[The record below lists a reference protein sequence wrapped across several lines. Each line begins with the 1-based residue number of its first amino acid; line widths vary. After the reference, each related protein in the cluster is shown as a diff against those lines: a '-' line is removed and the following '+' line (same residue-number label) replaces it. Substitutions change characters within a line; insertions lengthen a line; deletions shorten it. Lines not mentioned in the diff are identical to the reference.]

1 MTDVRQMDISLNASF
16 NTKEPLFLGALP
28 YTLAY
33 FLFIQPWGP
42 ILMWM
47 VHLIAHEG
55 QALGF
60 VSHSLSKV
68 ISKSPR
74 FAIILLS

>member
-33 FLFIQPWGP
+33 FLFIQPC
-42 ILMWM
+42 
-47 VHLIAHEG
+47 
-55 QALGF
+55 
-60 VSHSLSKV
+60 
-68 ISKSPR
+68 
-74 FAIILLS
+74 